1 MLYNILVR
9 MIERKNTEGLGVKI
23 DVFYAYNKLTKE
35 EYDKLIEMLNNN

>member
-9 MIERKNTEGLGVKI
+9 MIERKNTEGLDVKI

-35 EYDKLIEMLNNN
+35 EYDKLIEMLSNN

>member
-9 MIERKNTEGLGVKI
+9 MIERKNTEGLDVKI

>member
-1 MLYNILVR
+1 MLYNIISR
-9 MIERKNTEGLGVKI
+9 MIERGNTKGLDVKI